1 VSLAKTA
8 EPIEMPFWETTHVSP
23 RKMCLM
29 GSISDESIRIRDG
42 WQVGDATFC
51 HIIFD
56 TRYYYYRTAHDKVNR
71 IQAAQNS

>member
-1 VSLAKTA
+1 
-8 EPIEMPFWETTHVSP
+8 
-23 RKMCLM
+23 MCLM